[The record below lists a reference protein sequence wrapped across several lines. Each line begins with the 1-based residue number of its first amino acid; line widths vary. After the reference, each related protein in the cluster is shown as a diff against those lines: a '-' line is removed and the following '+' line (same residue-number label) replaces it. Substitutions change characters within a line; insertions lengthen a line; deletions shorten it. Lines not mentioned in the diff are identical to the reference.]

1 MLKKAKKS
9 RRSASGAAAQQV
21 RAVQSEGSPS
31 SYGHQSPH
39 LGIDMQMSH
48 GRSTPEE
55 LHHAM
60 DDDEEMDAF
69 L

>member
-9 RRSASGAAAQQV
+9 RRSATNSQAQQV

-31 SYGHQSPH
+31 SNFHTSAY
-39 LGIDMQMSH
+39 LGIETMSH
-48 GRSTPEE
+48 GKSTPEE
-55 LHHAM
+55 LHSSAY
-60 DDDEEMDAF
+60 DDEEEMDAF